1 MTLRKYPYKKR
12 CVSQQQTK
20 PFARAKDAKKETT
33 LCAPLASIKVSFFWT
48 DLSTKALALVRLQ
61 ELSVHHVCGSYH
73 GVHCLVIKRGR
84 RNHQRYRTERKITG
98 DWGEATVYTCHI
110 WESENRMYK
119 YLTALVTLNNTT
131 NFKRKIFRWFIL
143 YWKTQETPDWLWKIF
158 RTSYSS
164 YEFVLIYSLIK
175 LTPPIL
181 RPKFHALQ

>member
-33 LCAPLASIKVSFFWT
+33 LCVPLASIKVSFFWT

-73 GVHCLVIKRGR
+73 GVHWLVIKRGR

-119 YLTALVTLNNTT
+119 YLTPLVTSNNTINLNGKFLDGLSFT
-131 NFKRKIFRWFIL
+131 ERLKKLRIGFEKYFGRRIPVMNL
-143 YWKTQETPDWLWKIF
+143 
-158 RTSYSS
+158 
-164 YEFVLIYSLIK
+164 SLF
-175 LTPPIL
+175 T
-181 RPKFHALQ
+181 AWSN